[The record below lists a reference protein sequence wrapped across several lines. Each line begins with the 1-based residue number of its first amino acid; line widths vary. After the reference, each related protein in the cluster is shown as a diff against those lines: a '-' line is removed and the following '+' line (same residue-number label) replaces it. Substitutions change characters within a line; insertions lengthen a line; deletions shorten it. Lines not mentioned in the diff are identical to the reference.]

1 MAQYL
6 VAIHLPDDFDPSSA
20 DKAMEYDIDVL
31 NKEMEAKGVRLF
43 AGGLRPARDAKSL
56 RVQPDGKVLITDGP
70 YLETKEHVGG
80 FWILEAADLDEALAW
95 ARKAVVACRAPVEVR
110 SFFRSDTTVLL
121 ARRPLKEGMT
131 QYLATIFLPD
141 NFDPSAQDKEMESDI
156 DALTKEM
163 EASGVKEVFA
173 GGLSP
178 ARDAKSLRVQPD
190 GRVLITDGPY
200 LETKEHIGGL
210 SIGEAADMDDAMKW
224 ARMGAVVCRASGEV
238 RPFFRSNI
246 PSE

>member
-1 MAQYL
+1 
-6 VAIHLPDDFDPSSA
+6 
-20 DKAMEYDIDVL
+20 
-31 NKEMEAKGVRLF
+31 
-43 AGGLRPARDAKSL
+43 
-56 RVQPDGKVLITDGP
+56 VLITDGP

-80 FWILEAADLDEALAW
+80 FWILEVADMDEALAW

-110 SFFRSDTTVLL
+110 SFFRSDPTGLL

-178 ARDAKSLRVQPD
+178 ASDAKSLRAQPD
-190 GRVLITDGPY
+190 GKVLITDGPY

-210 SIGEAADMDDAMKW
+210 SIGEAADMDEALKW

-238 RPFFRSNI
+238 RPFFRSNTA
-246 PSE
+246 SE